1 MSRGKLH
8 LIDLAGSER
17 LKRSG
22 VSEQAKKEALSINK
36 SLSALGEV
44 IAARAS
50 KRAHTPYRNSTLT
63 FLLQDALSGEW
74 RARHGTETAGANN
87 HHRHRDCLERYP
99 QAIRR
104 WHCSCA
110 SALSP

>member
-1 MSRGKLH
+1 MTGAVSRGKLH

-63 FLLQDALSGEW
+63 FLLQDALSGDSKMALFVCISALVI
-74 RARHGTETAGANN
+74 RAR
-87 HHRHRDCLERYP
+87 
-99 QAIRR
+99 
-104 WHCSCA
+104 
-110 SALSP
+110 ALPPFDARFDVCFPRP